1 MQTKIAKKTS
11 VNTQLKHS
19 SMKTFMSVST
29 MYDSRK
35 TAKFLAERNN
45 FLVIVRDLF
54 ITMTH
59 YTTISASYV
68 TPTMLASETNQCQ
81 KNAFI

>member
-45 FLVIVRDLF
+45 FLVIVRDFF

-59 YTTISASYV
+59 YI
-68 TPTMLASETNQCQ
+68 PMLPQDALSGTSLKTRTRRNMR
-81 KNAFI
+81 

>member
-35 TAKFLAERNN
+35 TAKFLAKKNN

-54 ITMTH
+54 ITMAH
-59 YTTISASYV
+59 YIL
-68 TPTMLASETNQCQ
+68 MLPQDALSGTSPKTRTRHNMR
-81 KNAFI
+81 

>member
-45 FLVIVRDLF
+45 FLVIVRDFF

-59 YTTISASYV
+59 YI
-68 TPTMLASETNQCQ
+68 PMLPQDALSGTSPKTRTRRNMR
-81 KNAFI
+81 